1 VRLTRRLLEQRLQR
15 VRARAQLARTSL
27 SNVRIVA
34 CASRPENTPL
44 PPLPSFPELRC
55 GKRCDVENPQSP
67 GRREAART
75 IADAALLLRRL
86 GRGALEV
93 RLLDISTGGCH
104 LERAAS
110 LSIAEHVVTRLPGL
124 EPLGATV
131 AWANSRHAGLH
142 FDRPLHPAV
151 FELLLTRLGLSP
163 CGYGHT

>member
-15 VRARAQLARTSL
+15 VRARAQLARTTL
-27 SNVRIVA
+27 SNVRTGA
-34 CASRPENTPL
+34 CAPRPENTPL

-67 GRREAART
+67 GRRGAVRT
-75 IADAALLLRRL
+75 VGDASILLRRL
-86 GRGALEV
+86 GNVALEV
-93 RLLDISTGGCH
+93 HLLDISTGGCQ

-131 AWANSRHAGLH
+131 AWANSRHARLH

-151 FELLLTRLGLSP
+151 FELLLTRLG
-163 CGYGHT
+163 